1 MGLYGNR
8 WEYVGLYGN
17 RWEYMGIYGIIWDC
31 MGIDGNIWDSIIDD
45 MDIIK
50 LDFRSGDMG
59 LSWNGGT
66 PTAGSFIKENPKQKW
81 IIWGYLYFRK
91 PPYIN

>member
-1 MGLYGNR
+1 
-8 WEYVGLYGN
+8 
-17 RWEYMGIYGIIWDC
+17 
-31 MGIDGNIWDSIIDD
+31 

-59 LSWNGGT
+59 LSWNGAT
-66 PTAGSFIKENPKQKW
+66 PTAGSFIMENPKQKW

-91 PPYIN
+91 PPYIKLESNLI

>member
-1 MGLYGNR
+1 
-8 WEYVGLYGN
+8 
-17 RWEYMGIYGIIWDC
+17 MGIYGIIWDC

-59 LSWNGGT
+59 LSWNGAFLEDT
-66 PTAGSFIKENPKQKW
+66 PIPGSFIMGKRQSKMESDMDDDPPK
-81 IIWGYLYFRK
+81 
-91 PPYIN
+91 

>member
-1 MGLYGNR
+1 
-8 WEYVGLYGN
+8 
-17 RWEYMGIYGIIWDC
+17 
-31 MGIDGNIWDSIIDD
+31 MGIDGNIWDSIIDY

-59 LSWNGGT
+59 AFLEWGYPNSWIVYHGKSQT
-66 PTAGSFIKENPKQKW
+66 KW

-91 PPYIN
+91 PPYIKLESNLI